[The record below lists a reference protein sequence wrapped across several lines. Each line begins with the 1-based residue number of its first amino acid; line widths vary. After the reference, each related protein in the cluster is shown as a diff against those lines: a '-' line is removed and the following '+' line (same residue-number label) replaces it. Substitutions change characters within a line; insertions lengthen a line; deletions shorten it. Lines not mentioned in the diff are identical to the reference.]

1 MYSGGRRKK
10 SRWCGPGVVV
20 LIAGAVLSDVLQAA
34 PVAPPDP
41 PLRIDL
47 SPGSL
52 DQALAHLAERTGL
65 QILYAPDLL
74 QGLTAR
80 GLHGVMTP
88 AAALKL
94 LLASTDLSFEFTA
107 RDAVALHNRKK
118 PDARVASAP
127 AQPRTITITADR
139 DGENNSRASAS
150 LTSVKIDESSLLVPI
165 ASSSLAQRT
174 LHDQQ
179 ASRLED
185 ALEYVSATEIIP
197 DGRSSSG
204 FGIRG
209 FPTYQYYL
217 DGVRVSP
224 DLHDDGF
231 RDLTNIEHIDVM
243 KGPASLLYGRTEPGG
258 LVNVVTK
265 QPVAS
270 PMVSIEQRTGSFGR
284 ADTLLDAGGPLSPAG
299 SLLYRLNA
307 AWESDGSFRQV
318 PDSHRIFLAPVLT
331 WRPSQDNETTAYLE
345 YLDSHD
351 PADSGLPV
359 IGNRLPAV
367 PIGRSLDEG
376 GMVHTTDLRIGV
388 RGSNTFVHGWTLHHH
403 LDVRWLH
410 TPQAPQVG
418 LAADGLDPNQCSA
431 SNCPVTRLLTAVP
444 VSRGY
449 TAYASVD
456 ASRDIQAWGTGHSLL
471 AGVEYFQTASYSQL
485 EVASD
490 PGLTTDLFHPMNG
503 TIPLALLQNPVQE
516 TYRDARERWT
526 AAYIQDQV
534 SCGDDFYLLVGAR
547 FDSAWA
553 SVEQN
558 TSGSVGDSS
567 FPGREES
574 GIQIQMVKHREGI
587 VWHPAP
593 SLSFYALH
601 AENFGATPGL
611 TFPTEGYAG
620 VGDLPPQSAT
630 EWETGVKFEPAGGR
644 FAATLAAFDLK
655 KENITSPI
663 LEPALDPSGVL
674 FFIGAARNTGLEL
687 DLHGEILSNLQYLA
701 NYAYIDSRI
710 LFAYAGYATSTSGSE
725 QVGNNGNR
733 FFGAPRNGGSAW
745 LSYEFSDG
753 AMRGMKLGSGV
764 IARGARAGDNA
775 NDYELPGFARWNAFA
790 AYGWRV
796 AGTQL
801 SVQLNVD
808 NLFNAHY
815 FESLNG
821 TRTVMPGYPRR
832 WIGSF
837 RVQF

>member
-1 MYSGGRRKK
+1 M
-10 SRWCGPGVVV
+10 
-20 LIAGAVLSDVLQAA
+20 LIAGAVLRGILHAA
-34 PVAPPDP
+34 PEAPPDP

-47 SPGSL
+47 APGTL
-52 DQALAHLAERTGL
+52 EQTLAHLAERTGL

-74 QGLTAR
+74 QGLTSR

-88 AAALKL
+88 AEALQQ
-94 LLASTDLSFEFTA
+94 LLALTDLSFEFTA
-107 RDAVALHNRKK
+107 RDAVALHNGKK
-118 PDARVASAP
+118 PDAPVAP
-127 AQPRTITITADR
+127 APTQPRTITITADR
-139 DGENNSRASAS
+139 DRADDSRASAS
-150 LTSVKIDESSLLVPI
+150 LTSVGIDESSLVVPI
-165 ASSSLAQRT
+165 ASSSVTQGT
-174 LHDQQ
+174 LRDQQ
-179 ASRLED
+179 VTRLED
-185 ALEYVSATEIIP
+185 ALEYVSATEIVP

-204 FGIRG
+204 FEIRG
-209 FPTYQYYL
+209 FPTYEYYL
-217 DGVRVSP
+217 DGIRVSP

-231 RDLTNIEHIDVM
+231 RDLTNIDHIDVT

-265 QPVAS
+265 QPLAS

-331 WRPSQDNETTAYLE
+331 WKLSQGNETTAYLE
-345 YLDSHD
+345 YLNSHD
-351 PADSGLPV
+351 PVDSGLPI
-359 IGNRLPAV
+359 IGNRLPTV
-367 PIGRSLDEG
+367 PLDRSLDEG

-388 RGSNTFVHGWTLHHH
+388 RGSYSVLDGWTLHHH
-403 LDVRWLH
+403 LDARWLR
-410 TPQAPQVG
+410 TPQAPQAG
-418 LAADGLDPNQCSA
+418 LAADGLDSNQCST
-431 SNCPVTRLLTAVP
+431 SNCPVARLLTAVP

-456 ASRDIQAWGTGHSLL
+456 LSRDIQAWGTRHSLL
-471 AGVEYFQTASYSQL
+471 AGAEYFQTASYSQL
-485 EVASD
+485 EVTSD
-490 PGLTTDLFHPMNG
+490 PSLTTDLFHPING
-503 TIPLALLQNPVQE
+503 TIPLSFLQDPQQE
-516 TYRDARERWT
+516 TYRNARERWE

-534 SCGDDFYLLVGAR
+534 SYGDEFYLLVGLR

-553 SVEQN
+553 SVVQN
-558 TSGSVGDSS
+558 LSGSLENSS
-567 FPGREES
+567 YSGPEES
-574 GIQIQMVKHREGI
+574 GLQIQIVKHREGF
-587 VWHPAP
+587 VWHPRP

-611 TFPTEGYAG
+611 TYPAQGYAG
-620 VGDLPPQSAT
+620 VGDLPAQSAT

-644 FAATLAAFDLK
+644 FAATLAAFELK
-655 KENITSPI
+655 KEDITSPI
-663 LEPALDPSGVL
+663 LQPALDPSGVL
-674 FFIGAARNTGLEL
+674 FFIGAARNQGLEL
-687 DLHGEILSNLQYLA
+687 DIHGEILPNFQYLA

-710 LFAYAGYATSTSGSE
+710 LFGYAGYATSVNGSE

-745 LSYEFSDG
+745 LSYEFSNSLAHG
-753 AMRGMKLGSGV
+753 LKFGTGV
-764 IARGARAGDNA
+764 VARGAREGDNA
-775 NDYELPGFARWNAFA
+775 NDYELPGFVKWNAFA

-796 AGTQL
+796 AATQL

-808 NLFNAHY
+808 NLLNAHY

-821 TRTVMPGYPRR
+821 TRTVMPAAPRL
-832 WIGSF
+832 WIASF